1 MWHPL
6 VLSLVNPG
14 FGVESTMRSGAAQT
28 IGQSAYIHG
37 PWVVYPPPPPDCA
50 TKSQGDGV
58 QERTVAMALTAAYGR
73 SAFIA
78 QPRICYRGERVLRSK
93 SVVACPPPRK
103 ATPGFRIL
111 ALATPRSRLCVVDQE
126 VRVGCHRVT
135 ARMMGPWWCRRRG
148 HRIGRTERRGIEPA
162 QKAATCLTCGRRWDT
177 SPPSGFQD

>member
-73 SAFIA
+73 SVYCTTAYLL
-78 QPRICYRGERVLRSK
+78 PRRARTSFQISCGLPAS
-93 SVVACPPPRK
+93 SK

-135 ARMMGPWWCRRRG
+135 ARMMGPWWCRLRG